1 MISYNKEYFKNNMYF
16 FLKDRGDKISL
27 YYSIADSL
35 LESRRKDEK
44 KEFKKKDEKK
54 LKSIIHKFLNSTKKV
69 SKKEIDKELND
80 VENDGEMNELI
91 DIDGT
96 FLNSKVPFLDM
107 KQHPRKTMDQTVT
120 MSRVTN
126 DPVTRGYRVYWGEGE
141 EKDDNVV
148 SEVDYSDAF
157 GYEETKDKDYKDT
170 VKILK
175 KMGSDNAEE
184 RAQEMGKSPKLD
196 GKRKKGAFV
205 RQRLSE
211 KDTIEEQ
218 QRQAMMKMVEDILA
232 KKSKDS
238 SDVVSKNETPISKI
252 LMKNL
257 QSIKKLAEREGINI
271 NQLIKALK
279 SSE

>member
-1 MISYNKEYFKNNMYF
+1 MISYNKEYFKNNLYF

-27 YYSIADSL
+27 YYSVADTL
-35 LESRRKDEK
+35 TESRKKDEK
-44 KEFKKKDEKK
+44 KEFSKKHEDK
-54 LKSIIHKFLNSTKKV
+54 LKKIIHRFLNSGKKV
-69 SKKEIDKELND
+69 SKKQIDKSLED
-80 VENDGEMNELI
+80 VEKSGEVDELV
-91 DIDGT
+91 DSDGT
-96 FLNSKVPFLDM
+96 FLNSKIPFLNM
-107 KQHPRKTMDQTVT
+107 TLHPRKTTDQTIA

-126 DPVTRGYRVYWGEGE
+126 DPVTRGYRVYWGESE

-175 KMGSDNAEE
+175 NMGSDNAEE
-184 RAQEMGKSPKLD
+184 RAQEMGKSPNLD
-196 GKRKKGAFV
+196 KKKKKGAFV

-218 QRQAMMKMVEDILA
+218 QKQAMMKMVEDILA
-232 KKSKDS
+232 KKSKDD
-238 SDVVSKNETPISKI
+238 SDVMGKDSGVSKI

-257 QSIKKLAEREGINI
+257 QSIKKLAEREGISI

>member
-1 MISYNKEYFKNNMYF
+1 MISYNKEYFKNNLYF

-27 YYSIADSL
+27 YYSVADTL
-35 LESRRKDEK
+35 TESRKKDEK
-44 KEFKKKDEKK
+44 KEFSKKHEDK
-54 LKSIIHKFLNSTKKV
+54 LKKIIHRFLNSGKKV
-69 SKKEIDKELND
+69 SKKQIDKSLED
-80 VENDGEMNELI
+80 VEKNGEVDELV
-91 DIDGT
+91 DTDGT
-96 FLNSKVPFLDM
+96 FLNSKIPFLNM
-107 KQHPRKTMDQTVT
+107 TLHPRKTTDQTIA

-126 DPVTRGYRVYWGEGE
+126 DPVTRGYRVYWGESE
-141 EKDDNVV
+141 EKDDNIV

-175 KMGSDNAEE
+175 NMGSDNAEE
-184 RAQEMGKSPKLD
+184 RAQEMGKSPNLD
-196 GKRKKGAFV
+196 KKKKKGAFV

-218 QRQAMMKMVEDILA
+218 QKQAMMKMVEDILA
-232 KKSKDS
+232 KKSKDD
-238 SDVVSKNETPISKI
+238 SDVMGKDSGVSKI

-257 QSIKKLAEREGINI
+257 QSIKKLAEREGISI

>member
-27 YYSIADSL
+27 YYSVADTL
-35 LESRRKDEK
+35 LESRKKDEK
-44 KEFKKKDEKK
+44 KEFNKKDEKK
-54 LKSIIHKFLNSTKKV
+54 LKSIIHKFLNSTKKI
-69 SKKEIDKELND
+69 SKKQIDKELND
-80 VENDGEMNELI
+80 VEADGEMNELI
-91 DIDGT
+91 DTDGT
-96 FLNSKVPFLDM
+96 FLNSKIPFLDM

-141 EKDDNVV
+141 DKDGDVV

-157 GYEETKDKDYKDT
+157 GYEETKDKDYKQT
-170 VKILK
+170 VRILK

-196 GKRKKGAFV
+196 IKKKKGAFV

-211 KDTIEEQ
+211 KDSIEEQ
-218 QRQAMMKMVEDILA
+218 QRKAMMKMVEDILA
-232 KKSKDS
+232 KKSGDD
-238 SDVVSKNETPISKI
+238 SDVVKKDNPVSKI
-252 LMKNL
+252 LMNNL
-257 QSIKKLAEREGINI
+257 KAIKKLADREGISL
-271 NQLIKALK
+271 NQLMKILK
-279 SSE
+279 NGE

>member
-1 MISYNKEYFKNNMYF
+1 MISYNKEYFKNNLYF

-27 YYSIADSL
+27 YYSVADTL
-35 LESRRKDEK
+35 TESRKKDEK
-44 KEFKKKDEKK
+44 KEFSKKHEDK
-54 LKSIIHKFLNSTKKV
+54 LKKIIHRFLNSGKKV
-69 SKKEIDKELND
+69 SKKQIDKSLED
-80 VENDGEMNELI
+80 VEKNGEVDELV
-91 DIDGT
+91 DTDGT
-96 FLNSKVPFLDM
+96 FLNSKIPFLNM
-107 KQHPRKTMDQTVT
+107 TLHPRKTTDQTIA

-126 DPVTRGYRVYWGEGE
+126 DPVTRGYRVYWGESE
-141 EKDDNVV
+141 EKDNNVV

-175 KMGSDNAEE
+175 NMGSDNAEE

-196 GKRKKGAFV
+196 KKKKKGAFV

-218 QRQAMMKMVEDILA
+218 QKQAMMKMVEDILA
-232 KKSKDS
+232 KKSKND
-238 SDVVSKNETPISKI
+238 SDVMGKDNGVSKI

-257 QSIKKLAEREGINI
+257 QSIKKLAEREGISI